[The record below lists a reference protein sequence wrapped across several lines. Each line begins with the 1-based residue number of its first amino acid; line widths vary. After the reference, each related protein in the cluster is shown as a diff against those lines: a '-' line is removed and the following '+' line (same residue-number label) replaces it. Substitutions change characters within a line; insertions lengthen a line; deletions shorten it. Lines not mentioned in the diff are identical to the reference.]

1 MTELNESGNWM
12 TYLPNSITFLSLVSG
27 LISIIFSSQ
36 GLILLAAWCVLL
48 CNFLDYWDGFLARK
62 LDLSSSFGLQLD
74 SLVDMVSFGVAP
86 MLLIWQH
93 LDLDIAVDFWI
104 LPVFVLQVI
113 AGAFRLA
120 RFNLQPPKL
129 ISNGE
134 TMGITISQAG
144 MVIALT
150 VLSDLTLD
158 SYSLPNWTFLLLS
171 LFLSYVM
178 VSRLVFPP
186 PSWYAPSK
194 ISYLIYLLLGII
206 LIYFTSV
213 FTMLLVIYLGGL
225 IVSISKQI
233 LLPSTS
239 FNR

>member
-1 MTELNESGNWM
+1 MTDLNLQGKWM
-12 TYLPNSITFLSLVSG
+12 AFLPNGITFLSLVSG
-27 LISIIFSSQ
+27 LISIIFSTQ

-62 LDLSSSFGLQLD
+62 LDQSSNFGLQLD

-86 MLLIWQH
+86 MLLVWQH
-93 LDLDIAVDFWI
+93 LDLNIAVDFWI
-104 LPVFVLQVI
+104 LPVLVLQVI
-113 AGAFRLA
+113 AGTFRLA
-120 RFNLQPPKL
+120 RFNLLPPKL

-158 SYSLPNWTFLLLS
+158 FSSLPTWTFLLLS
-171 LFLSYVM
+171 LFLSFVM

-194 ISYLIYLLLGII
+194 ISYLFYLLLGII
-206 LIYFTSV
+206 LVYFSSV

-233 LLPSTS
+233 LNPSIS
-239 FNR
+239 SNS